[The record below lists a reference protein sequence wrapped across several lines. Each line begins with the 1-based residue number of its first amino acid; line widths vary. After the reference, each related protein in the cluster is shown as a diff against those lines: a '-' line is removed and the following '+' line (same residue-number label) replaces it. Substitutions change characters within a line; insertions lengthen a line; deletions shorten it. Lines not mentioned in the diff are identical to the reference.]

1 MPDITEIET
10 PLERAEHMA
19 KGWRTI
25 LHVPG
30 DTSDRVV
37 TNYEKSIRKVW
48 AERLRIK
55 AEEQDT
61 PAASVTYKNA
71 ANDID
76 PDVP

>member
-1 MPDITEIET
+1 MTRNEA
-10 PLERAEHMA
+10 LEKAEHMA
-19 KGWRTI
+19 RQWRTV

-37 TNYEKSIRKVW
+37 TSYEKSIAKVW
-48 AERLRIK
+48 AERLRVK
-55 AEEQDT
+55 ADGADS
-61 PAASVTYKNA
+61 PAAAVTYKNA